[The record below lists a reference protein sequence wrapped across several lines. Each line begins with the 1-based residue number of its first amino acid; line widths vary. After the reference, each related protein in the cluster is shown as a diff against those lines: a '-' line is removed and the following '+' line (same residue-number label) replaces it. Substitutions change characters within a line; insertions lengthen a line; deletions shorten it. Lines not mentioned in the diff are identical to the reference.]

1 MEAVVNKSFTENIS
15 KKLKSLKSDNLYLK
29 DFFNTWDKT
38 GDELEIVLTVADA
51 LKLLRGSNISTKIF
65 DSGLGVSIFR
75 DQSTRTRF
83 SFSSAC
89 NLLGLQVQDFDE
101 GKSQVAH
108 GETVRETAVMISF
121 MADIIGIRDDMY
133 IGKGA
138 AFMNEVSAALDEGY
152 KKEVLPQRPTI
163 INLQSDVDHPTQ
175 SMADLLHLINHF
187 GGIENLKGKKL
198 AMTWAYSPAYGKPLS
213 VPQAVIGLM
222 TRFKMDVV
230 LAHPEGYEIM
240 PEVENI
246 AEKNAKNYGGSFKKS
261 NDMKEAFLNA
271 DIVYPK
277 SWAPFEAMK
286 ERSLLF
292 EKNDAE
298 SISKLECELLKQNV
312 EHQNWTCNR
321 ESMNITKDKNTLY
334 MHCLPADITGVSCEK
349 GEVDKDVF
357 EKYRV
362 PLYKE
367 ASYKPYIIAAMILLS
382 RFPDG
387 NNILNNLQKDK
398 YNRVKYI

>member
-1 MEAVVNKSFTENIS
+1 MNKSFTENLG
-15 KKLKSLKSDNLYLK
+15 KKLNSLKSKNLYLK

-51 LKLLRGSNISTKIF
+51 LKSLRGGNFSTKIF

-133 IGKGA
+133 IGKGV
-138 AFMNEVSAALDEGY
+138 AFMNEVAAALDEGY
-152 KKEVLPQRPTI
+152 KKEVLPQRPSI

-175 SMADLLHLINHF
+175 SMADLLHLSNHF
-187 GGIENLKGKKL
+187 GGLENLKGKKL

-213 VPQAVIGLM
+213 VPQAIIGLM
-222 TRFKMDVV
+222 TRFGMDVV
-230 LAHPEGYEIM
+230 LAHPEGYEVM

-246 AEKNAKNYGGSFKKS
+246 AEENAKNQVGSFKKS

-298 SISKLECELLKQNV
+298 GISKLEHELLKQNA
-312 EHQNWTCNR
+312 EHQNWTCS
-321 ESMNITKDKNTLY
+321 EELMKTTKDQNALY

-349 GEVDKDVF
+349 GEVDEDVF

-387 NNILNNLQKDK
+387 NAVLNNLQKDK
-398 YNRVKYI
+398 QNRVRYL